1 VTDVILFLPSFF
13 PWVIT
18 MTTQTLFSIGP
29 DRKAVFLATV
39 ALILFSYFSIILIA
53 LHFIRPDY
61 TPVDHMISDYAVGRA
76 GWLMTT
82 AFVAL
87 GFGCLALSLG
97 LWRSGPKTI
106 PALIA
111 RLFLIVVFLGLMVTA
126 TFATD
131 LETAKDTQHGMIHT
145 LSFLVNI
152 VSISIAAFLLSLSF
166 GAEPKWKTS
175 RLPSILIAIGLV
187 IAFLVQFLSLHR
199 GAPYGIT
206 NRIFVFVFMSWLF
219 FAAIRLRKVAG

>member
-1 VTDVILFLPSFF
+1 
-13 PWVIT
+13 
-18 MTTQTLFSIGP
+18 MTTPTPFPAAP
-29 DRKAVFLATV
+29 DRKAVMLATA
-39 ALILFSYFSIILIA
+39 ALWLFGYFSVVLIA
-53 LHFIRPDY
+53 LHFVRPDY

-87 GFGCLALSLG
+87 GVGCLSLSLG

-106 PALIA
+106 SALIA
-111 RLFLIVVFLGLMVTA
+111 RLLLIVVFLGLMVTA

-152 VSISIAAFLLSLSF
+152 ISISVAAFLLSLSF
-166 GAEPKWKTS
+166 GADPRWKMS
-175 RLPSILIAIGLV
+175 RLPSLMIAIALV
-187 IAFLVQFLSLHR
+187 VAFVVQFVTLHR

-206 NRIFVFVFMSWLF
+206 NRLFVLVFMGWLF
-219 FAAIRLRKVAG
+219 FAAFRLRKVAGGE

>member
-1 VTDVILFLPSFF
+1 
-13 PWVIT
+13 
-18 MTTQTLFSIGP
+18 MTTPTPFPAAP
-29 DRKAVFLATV
+29 DRKAVMLATA
-39 ALILFSYFSIILIA
+39 ALGLFGYFSVVLVA
-53 LHFIRPDY
+53 LHFVRPDY

-87 GFGCLALSLG
+87 GVGCLSLSLG

-106 PALIA
+106 SALIA
-111 RLFLIVVFLGLMVTA
+111 RLLLIVVFLGLMVTA

-152 VSISIAAFLLSLSF
+152 ISISVAAFLLSLSF
-166 GAEPKWKTS
+166 GADPRWKMS
-175 RLPSILIAIGLV
+175 RLPSLMIAIALV
-187 IAFLVQFLSLHR
+187 VAFVVQFVTLHR

-206 NRIFVFVFMSWLF
+206 NRLFVLVFMGWLF
-219 FAAIRLRKVAG
+219 FAAFRLRKVAGGE

>member
-1 VTDVILFLPSFF
+1 MV
-13 PWVIT
+13 
-18 MTTQTLFSIGP
+18 
-29 DRKAVFLATV
+29 LATG
-39 ALILFSYFSIILIA
+39 ALSLFSYFSVVLIT

-61 TPVDHMISDYAVGRA
+61 TPIDHMISDYAVGRA

-87 GFGCLALSLG
+87 GVGCLSLSLG

-106 PALIA
+106 AALIA
-111 RLFLIVVFLGLMVTA
+111 RLLLIVVFIGLMVTA

-131 LETAKDTQHGMIHT
+131 LETAKDTQHGTIHT
-145 LSFLVNI
+145 FSFLVNI

-166 GAEPKWKTS
+166 GADPRWKSS
-175 RLPSILIAIGLV
+175 RLLSILIAIGLV
-187 IAFLVQFLSLHR
+187 AAFVAQFVTLHR

-206 NRIFVFVFMSWLF
+206 NRMFVLVFMSWLF
-219 FAAIRLRKVAG
+219 FAAFRLRKVAGGE